1 MELESALPPPNI
13 RLNHSNRH
21 YMLRA
26 LKLSDSHP
34 IRVEVTKAFEKI
46 SESLENDDQ
55 IQDFR
60 PESQIENLAKSIY
73 SLVDIAS
80 LEPIVH
86 YYFAS

>member
-1 MELESALPPPNI
+1 
-13 RLNHSNRH
+13 
-21 YMLRA
+21 MLRA
-26 LKLSDSHP
+26 LKLSDSYL

-86 YYFAS
+86 YYFAP